1 MHYFDVISIVLG
13 IGVMGIPLMILAANN
28 WRRQ

>member
-13 IGVMGIPLMILAANN
+13 IGVMGIPLIILVVNSLQ
-28 WRRQ
+28 RQ

>member
-13 IGVMGIPLMILAANN
+13 IGVMGIPLMILAVSNRQ
-28 WRRQ
+28 RR

>member
-13 IGVMGIPLMILAANN
+13 IGVMGIPLIILVVNSLH
-28 WRRQ
+28 RQ